1 MANGNRSVP
10 EGFGQEQ
17 KAEKPAPAQAAPASA
32 PTDTRSDDDAKRDGE
47 VGALRAR
54 VAELEAAQRRE
65 RRTSDPRGGDDYDPK
80 LALAELWPGQLPGTH
95 SD

>member
-1 MANGNRSVP
+1 MTMATPNRSVP

-17 KAEKPAPAQAAPASA
+17 KAEKPAAQAAPA
-32 PTDTRSDDDAKRDGE
+32 PTDTRSDDKAQRDAE

-80 LALAELWPGQLPGTH
+80 LALAELWPAQLPGTH

>member
-1 MANGNRSVP
+1 MTMATPNRSVP
-10 EGFGQEQ
+10 EGFGQEE
-17 KAEKPAPAQAAPASA
+17 KAKKPAPAAAPAPA
-32 PTDTRSDDDAKRDGE
+32 DTRSDDKAERDAE

-65 RRTSDPRGGDDYDPK
+65 RRTSDARDADYDPAQ
-80 LALAELWPGQLPGTH
+80 ALAELWPGQLPGTH

>member
-1 MANGNRSVP
+1 MATPNRSVP
-10 EGFGQEQ
+10 EE
-17 KAEKPAPAQAAPASA
+17 KAAKPAKATPAPA
-32 PTDTRSDDDAKRDGE
+32 DTRSDDKAERDAE

-65 RRTSDPRGGDDYDPK
+65 RRTSDPRGDDYDPK
-80 LALAELWPGQLPGTH
+80 QALAELWPGQLPGTH

>member
-1 MANGNRSVP
+1 MTMADQNRSVP
-10 EGFGQEQ
+10 AGFGQEE
-17 KAEKPAPAQAAPASA
+17 KAEKPAKAKADPA
-32 PTDTRSDDDAKRDGE
+32 PTDTRSDDKAERDAE

-65 RRTSDPRGGDDYDPK
+65 RRTSDARDADYDPAQ
-80 LALAELWPGQLPGTH
+80 ALAELWPGQLPGTH